1 MNPRVVGLDLSL
13 TSTGIATPAG
23 VYRVTSK
30 GSRGDTLIQRQER
43 LNRLL
48 LRIME
53 LTHEADLAVIEQP
66 AYSRTQGS
74 QHDRSGLW
82 WLVVDALLYR
92 SVTVVEVAPTARARY
107 ATGRGNAGKDEV
119 LAAVVR
125 RYPNATI
132 NGNDEADAYVLMAMG
147 LDCLGCPVVEVPKA
161 HREALDKVAWPEVP
175 RGDV

>member
-1 MNPRVVGLDLSL
+1 MQPRVIGLDLSL
-13 TSTGIATPAG
+13 TSTGFATPDGAC
-23 VYRVTSK
+23 RITSK
-30 GSRGDTLIQRQER
+30 GSRGDSITQRHER

-53 LTHEADLAVIEQP
+53 LAHEADLVVIEQP

-107 ATGRGNAGKDEV
+107 ATGRGNASKDEV

-125 RYPNATI
+125 RYPDVAI

-147 LDCLGCPVVEVPKA
+147 LDHLGCPVVEVPKA
-161 HREALDKVAWPEVP
+161 HRAALDKVDWPEV
-175 RGDV
+175 RGGH